1 LTGTNEELQ
10 FQTGKSPSIAPKVVM
25 ISWYIICVSSAAWLT
40 FSSIS
45 PGNPS
50 GSTDRQVVLLIC
62 ILIYVARAAITL
74 FVFVKRKI
82 PWWEAAWGGGMIGL
96 MLFLFLR
103 DGLRTP
109 QPLAFVDLI
118 GLLLYVTG
126 SYFGT
131 ASEYSRHIWKA
142 RSENKGH
149 LYTERLFKHCRHINY
164 FGDLLLFSGCAI
176 LTRQLW
182 TGIVPL
188 VMALNFVLVLIPAHD
203 AYLARHYGS
212 EFEDYAR
219 RTKKLVPF
227 LY

>member
-1 LTGTNEELQ
+1 MASTNKSLQ
-10 FQTGKSPSIAPKVVM
+10 FQDKKSPSIAPKVAM
-25 ISWYIICVSSAAWLT
+25 SSWYLICVSSAAWLT
-40 FSSIS
+40 FSAM
-45 PGNPS
+45 NEEDPS
-50 GSTDRQVVLLIC
+50 GSLDRQLTLLAC
-62 ILIYVARAAITL
+62 VLIYIARAATTL

-109 QPLAFVDLI
+109 QPLAFVDVV
-118 GLLLYVTG
+118 GLVLYATG
-126 SYFGT
+126 SYVGT
-131 ASEYSRHIWKA
+131 ASEYSRHLWKA
-142 RSENKGH
+142 RPENQGH
-149 LYTERLFKHCRHINY
+149 LYTEGLFKYCRHMNY

-188 VMALNFVLVLIPAHD
+188 VMALNFVFILIPAHD
-203 AYLARHYGS
+203 AYLAMRYGG
-212 EFEDYAR
+212 EFDDYAR
-219 RTKKLVPF
+219 RTRKLVPL